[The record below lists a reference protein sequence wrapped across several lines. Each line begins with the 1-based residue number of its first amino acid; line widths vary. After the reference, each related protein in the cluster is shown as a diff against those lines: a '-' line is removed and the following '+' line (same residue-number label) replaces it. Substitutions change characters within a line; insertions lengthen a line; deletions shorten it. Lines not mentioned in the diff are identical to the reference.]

1 MIEEKVKNYFEKYP
15 ELKFLFFFDESRE
28 FLEEVKSLAIPNIHV
43 EFYTES
49 AFTIKCKLLNEL
61 IDSKVL
67 LYLPMAHPNTQE
79 EYHQFPL
86 LGLLL
91 ANKELKLDNIGEF
104 MEKYGLQRHQKALVT
119 KYMKELKYS
128 GVQMVCEPIF
138 NTYKFEEPA
147 IQRGLISSLLKFKT
161 IENWSLIISKL
172 LTLLVAKDDSE
183 LNKVLVKI
191 ADLKLQ
197 DIMIQQ
203 ASEITSYVMKSLSR
217 DELMQAARC
226 IFYNKITQTI
236 ATVSNLDPYASFKIK
251 DQTQIVRLNQL
262 LNEIEMNI
270 HLSSSFNEVMQL
282 VGNDIKGDK
291 LIDIYGLDANFAEF
305 SLSMI
310 WAVINSLHK
319 QIEDAPEEVIKKLD
333 NISIQETLDEGMQN
347 FLKYLTHMAK
357 LHQMING
364 ISSYILNKP
373 EDYLK
378 AYSEEF
384 YFIDSLYRKAIKAYK
399 LIDRSELPPTIPLDD
414 LHLTLNNRYEAHTD
428 RLNREWLKC
437 LNLFDFDYNKIP
449 VLKQY
454 DFFKNEIEPLNQ
466 KVVVFISDALRYE
479 VAHELL
485 SELHSDVKNTAKI
498 KYMIASIPSKTNI
511 GMAQLLPSGDLVYNN
526 GEITNSSISTE
537 GLHNRS
543 TILQKFKSDSLAVQ
557 FSEITSNSQEK
568 NREIFKNAIV
578 YVYHDII
585 DSTGD
590 KRASERRTF
599 DVVPEAIDEIKRMV
613 KSLHATYNVSKVIIT
628 ADHGFLYNDR
638 KIEDKDL
645 EPITD
650 PNPMTA
656 HNRYFISSSKSQQPL
671 GYSIPL
677 SKTTAFKDAVF
688 ITTPFS
694 VNRYKGISGVGH
706 QFVHGGGSLQEVVV
720 PVIESSRKRE
730 EVVTKVSPSLINRGD
745 LKVVSN
751 VLRLNLLQETKVS
764 RMEKELKISTGLYN
778 NNILVSNEII
788 STLNS
793 TSDSPSERA
802 LRIELTLASDTPKN
816 AFLKLKVFDV
826 EDRLNPLIE
835 ERVQNNTLIQSDF

>member
-1 MIEEKVKNYFEKYP
+1 MIEEKVNSYFEKYP
-15 ELKFLFFFDESRE
+15 DLKILFFFDESQE

-43 EFYTES
+43 ELYTES

-61 IDSKVL
+61 IDAKVL
-67 LYLPMAHPNTQE
+67 LYLPMVHPNTQD

-91 ANKELKLDNIGEF
+91 ANKELKLDNVGEF
-104 MEKYGLQRHQKALVT
+104 MENYGLQRHQKALVT

-128 GVQMVCEPIF
+128 GVQMVCEPVL
-138 NTYKFEEPA
+138 NTYGFEEPA
-147 IQRGLISSLLKFKT
+147 LQRGLISSFLKFKT

-183 LNKVLVKI
+183 LNKVLAKI
-191 ADLKLQ
+191 AEFKIQ
-197 DIMIQQ
+197 DIIIQQ
-203 ASEITSYVMKSLSR
+203 AFKNTSYLMKSLSR
-217 DELMQAARC
+217 EELMQAARC

-236 ATVSNLDPYASFKIK
+236 ATVSNLDPYVFFKIK

-262 LNEIEMNI
+262 LNEIEMNT
-270 HLSSSFNEVMQL
+270 HLSNSFNEVMKL
-282 VGNDIKGDK
+282 ASNDIKGDK

-305 SLSMI
+305 SPSMI
-310 WAVINSLHK
+310 WAVINSLQN
-319 QIEDAPEEVIKKLD
+319 QIADVPEAVIKKLD
-333 NISIQETLDEGMQN
+333 NISIQQALDEGMQN
-347 FLKYLTHMAK
+347 FLKYLTHMSK
-357 LHQMING
+357 LHQMVNG

-378 AYSEEF
+378 AYSEEL

-399 LIDRSELPPTIPLDD
+399 LIDYSELPSTIPLDD
-414 LHLTLNNRYEAHTD
+414 LHLALNNRYEEHTD

-437 LNLFDFDYNKIP
+437 LNQFDFDYAKIP
-449 VLKQY
+449 ALKQY

-485 SELHSDVKNTAKI
+485 SELHGDVKNTAKI
-498 KYMIASIPSKTNI
+498 KYMMASIPSKTNI

-537 GLHNRS
+537 GLPNRNI
-543 TILQKFKSDSLAVQ
+543 ILQKVNSDSMAVQ

-568 NREIFKNAIV
+568 NREIFKNAVV
-578 YVYHDII
+578 YIYHDII

-599 DVVPEAIDEIKRMV
+599 DVVPEAIDEIKRLV
-613 KSLHATYNVSKVIIT
+613 KSLHATFNVSKVIIT

-638 KIEDKDL
+638 EIEDKDL
-645 EPITD
+645 ETISD
-650 PNPMTA
+650 PNPMTS
-656 HNRYFISSSKSQQPL
+656 HNRYFITSSKSQQSL

-677 SKTTAFKDAVF
+677 SKTTAFNDNVF
-688 ITTPFS
+688 VTIPHS
-694 VNRYKGISGVGH
+694 VNRYRKQGVGH

-730 EVVTKVSPSLINRGD
+730 EVVTKVKPTLINKGD

-764 RMEKELKISTGLYN
+764 RMEKEVNISTGLYN

>member
-1 MIEEKVKNYFEKYP
+1 MIEEKVKSYFEKYP
-15 ELKFLFFFDESRE
+15 ELKILFFFDESRE
-28 FLEEVKSLAIPNIHV
+28 FLEEVKSLAIPNTHI

-49 AFTIKCKLLNEL
+49 AFTMKCKLLNVL
-61 IDSKVL
+61 IDTKVL
-67 LYLPMAHPNTQE
+67 LYLPMAHPNTQD

-91 ANKELKLDNIGEF
+91 ANKELKLDNVGEF

-128 GVQMVCEPIF
+128 GVQMVCEPIL
-138 NTYKFEEPA
+138 NAYGFEETA
-147 IQRGLISSLLKFKT
+147 IQKGLIASFLKFKN
-161 IENWSLIISKL
+161 IESWPLIISKL
-172 LTLLVAKDDSE
+172 LTLLVSKDETE
-183 LNKVLVKI
+183 LNRVISKI
-191 ADLKLQ
+191 AELKMQ
-197 DIMIQQ
+197 DTIIQQ
-203 ASEITSYVMKSLSR
+203 VSENTSYVMKSLCR
-217 DELMQAARC
+217 EELIQAARC
-226 IFYNKITQTI
+226 IYYNKITQTI
-236 ATVSNLDPYASFKIK
+236 STVSNLDPYLSFKIK

-262 LNEIEMNI
+262 LNETEMNT
-270 HLSSSFNEVMQL
+270 HLSTSFNDVIKL
-282 VGNDIKGDK
+282 VSKDIKGDK

-305 SLSMI
+305 SPSMI
-310 WAVINSLHK
+310 WAVINNLYS
-319 QIEDAPEEVIKKLD
+319 QIVDSPEGVIKKLD
-333 NISIQETLDEGMQN
+333 IISIQQTLDEGMHN
-347 FLKYLTHMAK
+347 FLKYVTYMAK
-357 LHQMING
+357 LHQMVNA

-378 AYSEEF
+378 AYTEEL
-384 YFIDSLYRKAIKAYK
+384 YFIDSLYRKAIKSFK
-399 LIDRSELPPTIPLDD
+399 LIDYSELPSTIPLDD
-414 LHLTLNNRYEAHTD
+414 LHLALNNRYEEHTD
-428 RLNREWLKC
+428 KLNREWLKC
-437 LNLFDFDYNKIP
+437 LNQFDFDYAKIP
-449 VLKQY
+449 VAKQY
-454 DFFKNEIEPLNQ
+454 DFFKTEIQPLNQ

-485 SELHSDVKNTAKI
+485 SELHGDVKNTAKI
-498 KYMIASIPSKTNI
+498 KYMMASIPSKTNI

-526 GEITNSSISTE
+526 GDISNSTVSTE
-537 GLHNRS
+537 GLPNRNI
-543 TILQKFKSDSLAVQ
+543 ILQKFKSDSLAVQ

-568 NREIFKNAIV
+568 NREIFKNAVV

-599 DVVPEAIDEIKRMV
+599 DVVPEAIDEIKRLV

-638 KIEDKDL
+638 EIEDKDL
-645 EPITD
+645 ENISD
-650 PNPMTA
+650 SNPMTS
-656 HNRYFISSSKSQQPL
+656 HNRYFITSSKSQQAL
-671 GYSIPL
+671 GYTIPL
-677 SKTTAFKDAVF
+677 SKTTAFNDDVF
-688 ITTPFS
+688 VTIPHS
-694 VNRYKGISGVGH
+694 VNRYRKQGVGH
-706 QFVHGGGSLQEVVV
+706 QFVHGGGSLQEIVV

-730 EVVTKVSPSLINRGD
+730 EVVTKVRPSLINKGN

-764 RMEKELKISTGLYN
+764 RMEKELSISTGLYN

>member
-1 MIEEKVKNYFEKYP
+1 MIEEKVSSYFERFP
-15 ELKFLFFFDESRE
+15 DLKILFFFDEKQE
-28 FLEEVKSLAIPNIHV
+28 FFNEVKMLEIPNIHV
-43 EFYTES
+43 EFYS
-49 AFTIKCKLLNEL
+49 GSVFSLKCKLLFEL
-61 IDSKVL
+61 VDTKVL
-67 LYLPMAHPNTQE
+67 LYLPMAHPNTQDE
-79 EYHQFPL
+79 FHQFPL

-91 ANKELKLDNIGEF
+91 ANKELKLDNVGAF
-104 MEKYGLQRHQKALVT
+104 MEKFGLQRHQKALVR
-119 KYMKELKYS
+119 KYMNELKYS
-128 GVQMVCEPIF
+128 GVQMVCEPVL
-138 NTYKFEEPA
+138 NSYGFEEKA
-147 IQRGLISSLLKFKT
+147 IQKGLISSFLKFKT
-161 IENWSLIISKL
+161 IESWSLITSKL
-172 LTLLVAKDDSE
+172 LTLLVAKDETE
-183 LNKVLVKI
+183 LNRVLSKI
-191 ADLKLQ
+191 ADVKLE
-197 DIMIQQ
+197 DIIIQQ
-203 ASEITSYVMKSLSR
+203 VCENTSYVMKSLCR
-217 DELMQAARC
+217 EELIQAARC
-226 IFYNKITQTI
+226 IYYNKITQTI
-236 ATVSNLDPYASFKIK
+236 STVSNLDPYLSFKIK

-262 LNEIEMNI
+262 LNETEMNT
-270 HLSSSFNEVMQL
+270 HLSSSFNEVMKL
-282 VGNDIKGDK
+282 VSTDIKGDK

-305 SLSMI
+305 SPSMI
-310 WAVINSLHK
+310 WAIINSIQNQLTTAP
-319 QIEDAPEEVIKKLD
+319 DAVIKKLD
-333 NISIQETLDEGMQN
+333 NISIQQTLDEGMLN
-347 FLKYLTHMAK
+347 FLKYMTYMAK

-373 EDYLK
+373 EDYLN
-378 AYSEEF
+378 AYSDEL

-399 LIDRSELPPTIPLDD
+399 LIDYSELPSTIALDD
-414 LHLTLNNRYEAHTD
+414 LHLTLNNRYEEHTD
-428 RLNREWLKC
+428 KLNREWLKC
-437 LNLFDFDYNKIP
+437 LNQFDFDYSKIP

-498 KYMIASIPSKTNI
+498 KYMMASIPSKTNI
-511 GMAQLLPSGDLVYNN
+511 GMAQLLPPGDLVYNN
-526 GEITNSSISTE
+526 GDISNSTISTE
-537 GLHNRS
+537 GLPNRN
-543 TILQKFKSDSLAVQ
+543 ILLQRFKSDSLAVQ

-568 NREIFKNAIV
+568 NREIFKNAVV
-578 YVYHDII
+578 YIYHDII

-599 DVVPEAIDEIKRMV
+599 DVVPQAIEEIKRLV
-613 KSLHATYNVSKVIIT
+613 KSLHATFNVSKVIIT

-638 KIEDKDL
+638 EIEDKDL
-645 EPITD
+645 ESISD
-650 PNPMTA
+650 PNPMTS
-656 HNRYFISSSKSQQPL
+656 HNRYFITSSKSQQPL

-677 SKTTAFKDAVF
+677 SKTTAFIDDVF
-688 ITTPFS
+688 VTIPLS
-694 VNRYKGISGVGH
+694 VNRYRKQGVGH

-730 EVVTKVSPSLINRGD
+730 EVVTKVKPTLINKGD

-764 RMEKELKISTGLYN
+764 RMEKEVNISTGLYN

-802 LRIELTLASDTPKN
+802 IRIELTLASDTPKN

>member
-1 MIEEKVKNYFEKYP
+1 MIEEKVKSYFEKYP
-15 ELKFLFFFDESRE
+15 ELKILFFFDESRE
-28 FLEEVKSLAIPNIHV
+28 FLEEVKSLAIPNIHI

-61 IDSKVL
+61 IDTKVL
-67 LYLPMAHPNTQE
+67 LYLPMAHPNTQD

-91 ANKELKLDNIGEF
+91 ANKELKLDNVGEF

-128 GVQMVCEPIF
+128 GVQMVCEPIL
-138 NTYKFEEPA
+138 NAYGFEETA
-147 IQRGLISSLLKFKT
+147 IQKGLIASFLKFKN
-161 IENWSLIISKL
+161 IESWSLIISKL
-172 LTLLVAKDDSE
+172 LTLLVSKDETE
-183 LNKVLVKI
+183 LNRVISKI
-191 ADLKLQ
+191 AELRMQ
-197 DIMIQQ
+197 DTIIQQ
-203 ASEITSYVMKSLSR
+203 VSENTSYVMKSLCR
-217 DELMQAARC
+217 EELIQAARC
-226 IFYNKITQTI
+226 IYYNKITQTI
-236 ATVSNLDPYASFKIK
+236 STVSNLDPYLSFKIK

-262 LNEIEMNI
+262 LNETEMNT
-270 HLSSSFNEVMQL
+270 HLSTSFNDVIKF
-282 VGNDIKGDK
+282 VCKDIKGDK

-305 SLSMI
+305 SPSMI
-310 WAVINSLHK
+310 WAVINNLYS
-319 QIEDAPEEVIKKLD
+319 QIVDSPEGVIKKLD
-333 NISIQETLDEGMQN
+333 IISIQQTLDEGMHN
-347 FLKYLTHMAK
+347 FLKYVTYMAK
-357 LHQMING
+357 LHQMVNA

-378 AYSEEF
+378 AYTEEL
-384 YFIDSLYRKAIKAYK
+384 YFIDSLYRKAIKSFK
-399 LIDRSELPPTIPLDD
+399 LIDYSELPSTIPLDD
-414 LHLTLNNRYEAHTD
+414 LHLALNNRYEEHTD
-428 RLNREWLKC
+428 KLNREWLKC
-437 LNLFDFDYNKIP
+437 LNQFDFDYAKIP
-449 VLKQY
+449 VAKQY
-454 DFFKNEIEPLNQ
+454 DFFKTEIQPLNQ

-498 KYMIASIPSKTNI
+498 KYMMASIPSKTNI

-526 GEITNSSISTE
+526 GDISNSTVSTE
-537 GLHNRS
+537 GLPNRNI
-543 TILQKFKSDSLAVQ
+543 ILQKFKSDSLAVQ

-568 NREIFKNAIV
+568 NREIFKNAVV

-599 DVVPEAIDEIKRMV
+599 DVVPEAIDEIKRLV

-638 KIEDKDL
+638 EIEDKDL
-645 EPITD
+645 ENISD
-650 PNPMTA
+650 SNPMTS
-656 HNRYFISSSKSQQPL
+656 HNRYFITSSKSQQAL
-671 GYSIPL
+671 GYTIPL
-677 SKTTAFKDAVF
+677 SKTTAFNDDVF
-688 ITTPFS
+688 VTIPHS
-694 VNRYKGISGVGH
+694 VNRYRKQGVGH
-706 QFVHGGGSLQEVVV
+706 QFVHGGGSLQEIVV

-730 EVVTKVSPSLINRGD
+730 EVVTKVRPSLINKGN

-764 RMEKELKISTGLYN
+764 RMEKELSISTGLYN